1 MEWKHEFRITE
12 RPVGPPMSDDLV
24 LVLLRGIRDDIS
36 AIKGD
41 MAEVKERLG
50 LLEGFYASLSRR
62 LDRVGGDVERIKV
75 RLELVDERT

>member
-1 MEWKHEFRITE
+1 
-12 RPVGPPMSDDLV
+12 MSDDLV

-62 LDRVGGDVERIKV
+62 LDRMGGDMERIKV